1 MAKIQAI
8 GVKCSALI
16 FLDHPRPGEPSHP
29 PQKEQLF
36 LEAVA
41 IPLGKDLE
49 RPLGKETGIH
59 NSVVSAK
66 VGFPGSEHLGLGC
79 VNNKM
84 PAVYVICYSEE
95 EKMMKTEPLVPDSR
109 VQPGK
114 LSA

>member
-1 MAKIQAI
+1 M
-8 GVKCSALI
+8 KCSALI
-16 FLDHPRPGEPSHP
+16 FLDHPRPGEPPHP

-41 IPLGKDLE
+41 IPLGK
-49 RPLGKETGIH
+49 ETGIH
-59 NSVVSAK
+59 NSVVSEK

-95 EKMMKTEPLVPDSR
+95 EKMMKAEPLVPYSR